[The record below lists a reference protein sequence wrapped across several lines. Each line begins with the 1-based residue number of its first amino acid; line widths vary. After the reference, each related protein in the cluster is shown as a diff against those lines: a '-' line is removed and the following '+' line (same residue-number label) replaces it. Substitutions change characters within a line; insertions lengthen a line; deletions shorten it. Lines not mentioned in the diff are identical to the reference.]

1 MSYSAAG
8 THVKRPG
15 DDIEALTT
23 CNYLR
28 LFGPNSYNRP
38 APTPFSYP
46 PQSFT
51 SSALSTSSPSD
62 PTLTYLS
69 SADFEAYLISH
80 LEALVNEDQSQTALH
95 LRWIGN
101 VQSMIHRRLIQGATP
116 QEAEVL
122 HGDWLEISLLRTAL
136 TQSSNAYTILRNA
149 TPTFLQHAYSLPN
162 LWSVGSDGT
171 SIPLTNVISSK
182 HSVLS
187 SFSLIDCICA
197 MVFGLPQQ
205 IEYDTSI
212 GILPAGLSPY
222 EWVHGTPTEFHI
234 LLAEINACRDKSP
247 RVRDWREIEHTLVHS
262 ESRIARNDD
271 WESWMSVAWL
281 AVQES
286 WRLALLAYLYLAV
299 CRLPSDDVRIQRCVT
314 QILQV
319 VGTVRKQKAAKI
331 SVPFLIQYLIVGICA
346 QSEKKRDIIRNRLS
360 DAVETKLWMMRGS
373 DFTPVLD
380 HLWHG
385 AGANGHPIT
394 WDDYIRS
401 RETVLPVLT

>member
-122 HGDWLEISLLRTAL
+122 HGDWLENCI
-136 TQSSNAYTILRNA
+136 N
-149 TPTFLQHAYSLPN
+149 PELQRL
-162 LWSVGSDGT
+162 
-171 SIPLTNVISSK
+171 
-182 HSVLS
+182 
-187 SFSLIDCICA
+187 
-197 MVFGLPQQ
+197 
-205 IEYDTSI
+205 YDTPKRYADISTACI
-212 GILPAGLSPY
+212 LSP
-222 EWVHGTPTEFHI
+222 EP
-234 LLAEINACRDKSP
+234 
-247 RVRDWREIEHTLVHS
+247 LVG
-262 ESRIARNDD
+262 RI
-271 WESWMSVAWL
+271 
-281 AVQES
+281 
-286 WRLALLAYLYLAV
+286 
-299 CRLPSDDVRIQRCVT
+299 
-314 QILQV
+314 
-319 VGTVRKQKAAKI
+319 
-331 SVPFLIQYLIVGICA
+331 
-346 QSEKKRDIIRNRLS
+346 
-360 DAVETKLWMMRGS
+360 
-373 DFTPVLD
+373 
-380 HLWHG
+380 
-385 AGANGHPIT
+385 
-394 WDDYIRS
+394 
-401 RETVLPVLT
+401 